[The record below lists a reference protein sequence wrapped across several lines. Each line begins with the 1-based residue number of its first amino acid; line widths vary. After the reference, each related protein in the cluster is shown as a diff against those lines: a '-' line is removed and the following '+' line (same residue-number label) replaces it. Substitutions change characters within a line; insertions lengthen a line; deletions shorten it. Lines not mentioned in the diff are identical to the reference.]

1 MRVTVRYG
9 SGRTETVSSVHES
22 RGGVLL
28 LHDGGIAYFRR
39 HEVASL
45 EVTPGGGGGRSTE
58 LIEAAPYLTRGRHT
72 TIVLGRS
79 SCGAAAA
86 GVGDR

>member
-1 MRVTVRYG
+1 MRVTVRYR
-9 SGRTETVSSVHES
+9 SGGTETVLRVSSVHES

-28 LHDGGIAYFRR
+28 MHDEGLAYFRR

-58 LIEAAPYLTRGRHT
+58 LIEAAPYLTRGRQ
-72 TIVLGRS
+72 S
-79 SCGAAAA
+79 
-86 GVGDR
+86 